1 MIAAAF
7 NAALGMLADTM
18 RAIFIPDRADDAV
31 PVAVPIDLAHG
42 SSPAI
47 AVADLATDAPCPP
60 GLVACSTCNTMQRA
74 GGGVHFASN
83 TAIRPCVGSWVRR

>member
-47 AVADLATDAPCPP
+47 AVTDAPCPP
-60 GLVACSTCNTMQRA
+60 GLVACSTCNTMQRPGA
-74 GGGVHFASN
+74 VHFPSN
-83 TAIRPCVGSWVRR
+83 TAQRPCDASWGRR